1 MTRFREIFKGDKYIW
16 AVVFILSIIGV
27 LAVYSST
34 GTLAFSKQAGN
45 TEFYLLRHL
54 GFLSFGLFMMYFTH
68 NIPFKFYGKLSF
80 ILLWISIGLLY
91 LTLVVGYNINN
102 ATRVIPIFGLTFQP
116 SDMAKVFLVVY
127 IARYLSKNQDEVDK
141 FSVFAKILGL
151 IAIVIIP
158 IIPENLST
166 ALVIMTT
173 STLLLIIGRIKLSF
187 ILTLVGIG
195 FVLASLFYL
204 FLMNIDMAKYQDTR
218 MPTWKKRIETY
229 VGKDDDGNS
238 NYQQLQSKIAVAS
251 GGFWG
256 KGPGNSTQRN
266 FLPHPYSDFIFAI
279 IVEEYGFLG
288 GLIIIACFIVLIV
301 RSLKMVLD
309 SQRSFA
315 ALIVLGIAVSTTFQA
330 FIHMGVSVGKLPV
343 TGLTLPLVSMGG
355 TSLIFNSIAF
365 GVMLGVS
372 RHIQEEKMMTSTTG
386 PGSNPTTEN
395 NE

>member
-1 MTRFREIFKGDKYIW
+1 
-16 AVVFILSIIGV
+16 VFILSIIGV

-141 FSVFAKILGL
+141 FGVFAKILGL

-218 MPTWKKRIETY
+218 MPTWKKRIETFM
-229 VGKDDDGNS
+229 GKDDDGNS

-372 RHIQEEKMMTSTTG
+372 RHIQEEKMMTSTNG
-386 PGSNPTTEN
+386 PGSNQTIEN

>member
-1 MTRFREIFKGDKYIW
+1 
-16 AVVFILSIIGV
+16 VFILSIIGV

-218 MPTWKKRIETY
+218 MPTWKKRIETFM
-229 VGKDDDGNS
+229 GKDDDGNS

-251 GGFWG
+251 GGIWG

-372 RHIQEEKMMTSTTG
+372 RHIQEEKMMTSTNG
-386 PGSNPTTEN
+386 PGSNQTIEN

>member
-218 MPTWKKRIETY
+218 MPTWKKRIETFM
-229 VGKDDDGNS
+229 GKDDDGNS

-372 RHIQEEKMMTSTTG
+372 RHIQEEKMMTSTNG
-386 PGSNPTTEN
+386 PGSNQTIEN

>member
-1 MTRFREIFKGDKYIW
+1 
-16 AVVFILSIIGV
+16 
-27 LAVYSST
+27 
-34 GTLAFSKQAGN
+34 
-45 TEFYLLRHL
+45 
-54 GFLSFGLFMMYFTH
+54 MYFTH

-218 MPTWKKRIETY
+218 MPTWKKRIETFM
-229 VGKDDDGNS
+229 GKDDDGNS

-251 GGFWG
+251 GGIWG

-372 RHIQEEKMMTSTTG
+372 RHIQEEKMMTSTNG
-386 PGSNPTTEN
+386 PGSNQTIEN

>member
-218 MPTWKKRIETY
+218 MPTWKKRIETFM
-229 VGKDDDGNS
+229 GKDDDGNS

-251 GGFWG
+251 GGIWG

-372 RHIQEEKMMTSTTG
+372 RHIQEEKMMTSTNG
-386 PGSNPTTEN
+386 PGSNQTIEN

>member
-1 MTRFREIFKGDKYIW
+1 MTKFREIFKGDKYIW

-218 MPTWKKRIETY
+218 MPTWKKRIETFM
-229 VGKDDDGNS
+229 GKDDDGNS

-251 GGFWG
+251 GGIWG

-372 RHIQEEKMMTSTTG
+372 RHIQEEKMMASTNG
-386 PGSNPTTEN
+386 PGSNQTAEN

>member
-1 MTRFREIFKGDKYIW
+1 
-16 AVVFILSIIGV
+16 
-27 LAVYSST
+27 
-34 GTLAFSKQAGN
+34 
-45 TEFYLLRHL
+45 
-54 GFLSFGLFMMYFTH
+54 
-68 NIPFKFYGKLSF
+68 
-80 ILLWISIGLLY
+80 
-91 LTLVVGYNINN
+91 
-102 ATRVIPIFGLTFQP
+102 
-116 SDMAKVFLVVY
+116 
-127 IARYLSKNQDEVDK
+127 
-141 FSVFAKILGL
+141 
-151 IAIVIIP
+151 
-158 IIPENLST
+158 
-166 ALVIMTT
+166 
-173 STLLLIIGRIKLSF
+173 
-187 ILTLVGIG
+187 
-195 FVLASLFYL
+195 
-204 FLMNIDMAKYQDTR
+204 
-218 MPTWKKRIETY
+218 
-229 VGKDDDGNS
+229 
-238 NYQQLQSKIAVAS
+238 VAS
-251 GGFWG
+251 GGIWG

-372 RHIQEEKMMTSTTG
+372 RHIQEEKMMTSTNG
-386 PGSNPTTEN
+386 PGSNQTIEN

>member
-141 FSVFAKILGL
+141 FGVFAKILGL

-218 MPTWKKRIETY
+218 MPTWKKRIETFM
-229 VGKDDDGNS
+229 GKDDDGNS

-372 RHIQEEKMMTSTTG
+372 RHIQEEKMMTSTNG
-386 PGSNPTTEN
+386 PGSNQTIEN

>member
-1 MTRFREIFKGDKYIW
+1 
-16 AVVFILSIIGV
+16 VFILSIIGV

-218 MPTWKKRIETY
+218 MPTWKKRIETFM
-229 VGKDDDGNS
+229 GKDDDGNS

-251 GGFWG
+251 GGIWG

-372 RHIQEEKMMTSTTG
+372 RHIQEEKMMTSTNG
-386 PGSNPTTEN
+386 PGSNQTTEN

>member
-218 MPTWKKRIETY
+218 MPTWKKRIETFM
-229 VGKDDDGNS
+229 GKDDDGNS

-251 GGFWG
+251 GGIWG

-372 RHIQEEKMMTSTTG
+372 RHIQEEKMMTSTNG
-386 PGSNPTTEN
+386 PGSNQTTEN